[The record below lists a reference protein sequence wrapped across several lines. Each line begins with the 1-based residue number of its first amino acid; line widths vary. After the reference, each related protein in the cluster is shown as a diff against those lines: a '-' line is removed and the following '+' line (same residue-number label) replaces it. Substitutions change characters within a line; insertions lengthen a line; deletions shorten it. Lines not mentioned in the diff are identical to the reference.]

1 MLLSLGIERAR
12 ATGNYRFQGLKQ
24 RQQKVS
30 FSHGKD
36 LILVECE
43 NDSPF
48 YVEEQCALNK
58 ARSSNIP
65 TLCLLLP
72 FKQIEHG
79 QFIDY
84 LTYKGIENELFGHLD
99 LHGALRSCSSPV
111 AHR

>member
-1 MLLSLGIERAR
+1 MLLSLGIERTR
-12 ATGNYRFQGLKQ
+12 ATGNYRFQGLQQ

-48 YVEEQCALNK
+48 YVEEQYALNK
-58 ARSSNIP
+58 ARGSNIP
-65 TLCLLLP
+65 TLCLLSP

-84 LTYKGIENELFGHLD
+84 LSYKHRKSVVWTSGS
-99 LHGALRSCSSPV
+99 HGALRSWSSPV